1 MEEELFSYEKPE
13 LVLPES
19 GIVRGESCLNGI
31 VNEDAG
37 AIPILRR
44 SFSE

>member
-37 AIPILRR
+37 CDTNFAPE
-44 SFSE
+44 FQ

>member
-1 MEEELFSYEKPE
+1 MEEELFSYEKP
-13 LVLPES
+13 

-37 AIPILRR
+37 CDTDFAPE
-44 SFSE
+44 FQ